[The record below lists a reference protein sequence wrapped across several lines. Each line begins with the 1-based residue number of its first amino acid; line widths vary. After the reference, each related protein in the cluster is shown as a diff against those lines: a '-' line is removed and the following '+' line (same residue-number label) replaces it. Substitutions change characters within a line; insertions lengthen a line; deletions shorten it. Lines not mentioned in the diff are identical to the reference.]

1 MRMVIIIILISPFG
15 TIMHLRKISL
25 IICTILLTGLIH
37 ICYASGTMND
47 DEIKNVDRVEV
58 TDEEA
63 RQRLSITAGLLA
75 DYEIAAKKL
84 ILNLENETS
93 KASDISNQ
101 AKELLNLSVNVI
113 TSAQYRLPQCDEY
126 LAKTLTLKNSLHEI
140 SHDSLEKDYH
150 HDGALPKAPG
160 ECYHTKDLFV
170 HPATVIVLTR
180 DDPTL
185 NKETRASI
193 NSEISE
199 VLAHTEVVRQ
209 LVIY

>member
-1 MRMVIIIILISPFG
+1 MNLSKPSLFIYLLILSE
-15 TIMHLRKISL
+15 
-25 IICTILLTGLIH
+25 LTF
-37 ICYASGTMND
+37 ASGTMNE

-58 TDEEA
+58 SDEET

-84 ILNLENETS
+84 IMNLGNKSTT
-93 KASDISNQ
+93 AIGISNQ
-101 AKELLNLSVNVI
+101 AKALLDLSENVI
-113 TSAQYRLPQCDEY
+113 NSAQYRLPQCDEY
-126 LAKTLTLKNSLHEI
+126 LAKTLMLKDNLQTI
-140 SHDSLEKDYH
+140 SHASLEKDYH

-185 NKETRASI
+185 NEKTKASI
-193 NSEISE
+193 NLEISE
-199 VLAHTEVVRQ
+199 VLAHTEIVRQ